1 LLKSLYELSESKIAC
16 VCVTSR
22 ASPYIVEG
30 GMYKETL
37 SPDMWAQRHK
47 GGTLGATSVGHLALS
62 PWALTSIA

>member
-1 LLKSLYELSESKIAC
+1 